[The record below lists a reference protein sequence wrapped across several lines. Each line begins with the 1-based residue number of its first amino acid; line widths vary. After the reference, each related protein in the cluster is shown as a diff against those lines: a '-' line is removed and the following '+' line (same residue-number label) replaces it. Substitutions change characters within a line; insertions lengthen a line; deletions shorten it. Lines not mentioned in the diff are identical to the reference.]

1 MISGGLNGKTF
12 QLTTKVNQNYKPTDC
27 DTPAIFYTMCQQPL
41 ILKTMEKL
49 YFKTTGQEPDV
60 NCIEPCKYED
70 RPSEGTMIGS
80 GDCQD
85 CRACYG
91 WDCEENWVK
100 CLNYSMEK
108 QGLHVRLA

>member
-1 MISGGLNGKTF
+1 MGLDMYLSKKIYIGA
-12 QLTTKVNQNYKPTDC
+12 NYQHRNVKLN
-27 DTPAIFYTMCQQPL
+27 YTMCQQPL

-80 GDCQD
+80 GECQD

-91 WDCEENWVK
+91 WDSEENWVK

>member
-1 MISGGLNGKTF
+1 
-12 QLTTKVNQNYKPTDC
+12 
-27 DTPAIFYTMCQQPL
+27 
-41 ILKTMEKL
+41 MEKL
-49 YFKTTGQEPDV
+49 YFKTTGQDPDV

-80 GDCQD
+80 GKCQD

-91 WDCEENWVK
+91 WDSEENWVK

-108 QGLHVRLA
+108 QGLYVRLA